1 MFLAMKNAEFT
12 ANVAELN
19 VPIGWPLDPS
29 VSAVSPHCTTV
40 LSAPAPCMVTNALIA
55 DTLTFSLHHKMKTKF
70 HITKQRHYM
79 QMCQY
84 VWEFDFLLHYPKHQ
98 VIELWFKINNIYTI
112 SFDLRICSGID
123 LDHNSN

>member
-40 LSAPAPCMVTNALIA
+40 LSAPAPCIVTNALIA
-55 DTLTFSLHHKMKTKF
+55 DMLTFSLHNKIKID
-70 HITKQRHYM
+70 ITKAN
-79 QMCQY
+79 
-84 VWEFDFLLHYPKHQ
+84 
-98 VIELWFKINNIYTI
+98 IN
-112 SFDLRICSGID
+112 
-123 LDHNSN
+123 